1 MEVNNKEV
9 IVEFV
14 ETKTFKTKIRFDED
28 VDLENLPEGFE
39 SNLLEELKTK
49 GGSVHINSSLGEN
62 CVWKPNTSLLKYS
75 KGESMRIVDDESL
88 SDYPDDRKF
97 FVNNNGKLTV
107 TEGEIKCVLTCFY
120 DTWMNYFPS
129 SIGPSNEDFYFTK
142 EKGIIQEM
150 FENKEIKSLVD
161 STLPEIS
168 EYKMRKI
175 SKKYQNR
182 ITEEEKYK
190 NCFIDLLL
198 LRDFDDFVRNTSNE
212 ESIFGICSNS

>member
-49 GGSVHINSSLGEN
+49 GGQVYMDPSLGEYFV
-62 CVWKPNTSLLKYS
+62 CDPNTSSLKYS
-75 KGESMRIVDDESL
+75 EEKSMRIVDDESL

-120 DTWMNYFPS
+120 DTWMN
-129 SIGPSNEDFYFTK
+129 D
-142 EKGIIQEM
+142 
-150 FENKEIKSLVD
+150 
-161 STLPEIS
+161 
-168 EYKMRKI
+168 R
-175 SKKYQNR
+175 
-182 ITEEEKYK
+182 
-190 NCFIDLLL
+190 
-198 LRDFDDFVRNTSNE
+198 FV
-212 ESIFGICSNS
+212 